1 MDMDPE
7 FILVGEVGL
16 LVQREVAGG
25 FASRKQIIQLA
36 VEVFEGQDSESG
48 LRALAEEMAASSFY
62 QQRKAQKSW
71 PLVTDCDRLD
81 IAFAQLAEKDI
92 VARHNFDCDLEDEEY
107 IEDIIDEMDKVIASG
122 KRARGYAFYH
132 RLDVASAVEGTGL
145 CISFGTGRRSETEE
159 GAVRIGQEVA
169 DALRQQGL
177 AVDWSGSWKTRI
189 TVWLDWKRR
198 RPWTEEE

>member
-25 FASRKQIIQLA
+25 FASRRQIIQLA

-81 IAFAQLAEKDI
+81 IASPSL
-92 VARHNFDCDLEDEEY
+92 
-107 IEDIIDEMDKVIASG
+107 
-122 KRARGYAFYH
+122 
-132 RLDVASAVEGTGL
+132 
-145 CISFGTGRRSETEE
+145 
-159 GAVRIGQEVA
+159 
-169 DALRQQGL
+169 
-177 AVDWSGSWKTRI
+177 
-189 TVWLDWKRR
+189 RR
-198 RPWTEEE
+198 RTSSPATTSTATWRTRSTSRTSSTRWTR